1 MVIEKGDTLYG
12 LEGNWFLRPREDGLR
27 VDANSGAYTIPCND
41 PQAAKDAIKA
51 GLKKG
56 VKVISLD
63 ELPSEQP
70 AAPAEGVE
78 GESAGGGDPGEPAEE
93 TPAE

>member
-70 AAPAEGVE
+70 PVETAEATPVE
-78 GESAGGGDPGEPAEE
+78 EAPAEE